1 VVKKRKK
8 SLKVAI
14 LQTFITLTI
23 ITVGSI
29 STNFYLRSRNAI
41 IELSDDVIREVT
53 DKIILTTTHYL
64 EVPANQT
71 RTFSKLVTDVNI
83 MNIHEKMWEYM
94 WEQLL
99 IMPQVQAY
107 FLADTSGSYV
117 QVRREPELA
126 TRYIDRSQE
135 QPVEKWFYRDEN
147 YQVTRTMER
156 VPIFDPRVR
165 PWYLNTGPDP
175 KIYWT
180 DVYVFTTAQTPGI
193 SATYPV
199 LNDSG
204 DLSVVACANMPL
216 HSISDFLAE
225 QRVSENG
232 LVFIINE
239 KYEVMAYPDKSRIL

>member
-1 VVKKRKK
+1 MEEEKIQINERAPAEARIKKRRKK

-29 STNFYLRSRNAI
+29 SINFYLRSRNAVL
-41 IELSDDVIREVT
+41 ELSDDVIREVT

-71 RTFSKLVTDVNI
+71 RTFSKLVTDTNI
-83 MNIHEKMWEYM
+83 MNIHERMWEYM

-99 IMPQVQAY
+99 ILPQVQAY
-107 FLADTSGSYV
+107 FLADTAGSYV
-117 QVRREPELA
+117 QVRREPKLA
-126 TRYIDRSQE
+126 TRYIDRSRG
-135 QPVEKWFYRDEN
+135 QPIERWYYRNQYYEITD
-147 YQVTRTMER
+147 TMER
-156 VPIFDPRVR
+156 VPTFDPRVR
-165 PWYLNTGPDP
+165 PWYLNTGVDP

-199 LNDSG
+199 VNARG
-204 DLSVVACANMPL
+204 G
-216 HSISDFLAE
+216 I
-225 QRVSENG
+225 
-232 LVFIINE
+232 
-239 KYEVMAYPDKSRIL
+239 